1 MPQRK
6 QGFYERCVKPALDFI
21 CALLAV
27 TVFFWLYLGV
37 ALLVRLKLG
46 SPVLFKQPR
55 PERAE
60 YALREY
66 KRCLLECLTVQY
78 MVCFSEDSRLY

>member
-1 MPQRK
+1 MSQRK

-55 PERAE
+55 PG
-60 YALREY
+60 LIDP
-66 KRCLLECLTVQY
+66 KTG
-78 MVCFSEDSRLY
+78 RL